1 MIGLKRGTVSLM
13 EYQPEWAE
21 LAESTIS
28 ELRGIFGE
36 CARDIQHIG
45 STAIRGIRSKP
56 IIDIAVGVDALENVI
71 DILPRLEEKG
81 YSESQ
86 NRFSDDLLY
95 VIQSDNIRTHQIHI
109 LPYRSEQWYHYVDF
123 RDYMNAFPARAREY
137 EMLKVQLAASCG
149 NVQRVYTDGKQAY
162 MARVL
167 AEAHQYASKK
177 RELDT
182 KS

>member
-1 MIGLKRGTVSLM
+1 MGAIMIGLKRGTVSLV

-28 ELRGIFGE
+28 QLWELFGE
-36 CARDIQHIG
+36 YARDIQHIG
-45 STAIRGIRSKP
+45 STAIRGIRSKS

-71 DILPRLEEKG
+71 DILPLLEGEG
-81 YSESQ
+81 YRKSQ

-95 VIQSDNIRTHQIHI
+95 VIQSGDIRTHQIHI
-109 LPYRSEQWYHYVDF
+109 LPYRSEQWYNYVDF

-137 EMLKVQLAASCG
+137 EMLKIRLASSCG
-149 NVQRVYTDGKQAY
+149 NDQRAYTDGKQAY

-167 AEAHQYASKK
+167 AEAHQYASEK
-177 RELDT
+177 R
-182 KS
+182 